1 MEELVTSIKHGS
13 GNPAILISLY
23 KNKIR
28 VREAREALLL
38 KAGMVIEEGIPL
50 PSESKGAKLASNA
63 ILSELDSNTKEIF
76 KTTPYLTGIKELDTT
91 TSKLWEHFRKPV
103 ELLLRKL
110 IIGAPVIIRFHNDA
124 DGSSGAVALNRSI
137 QGISEKMGL
146 KPNIIWIMH
155 RSVMYTATDAEWDTL
170 VANNFS
176 TIEKPLL
183 LITDFGTSE
192 NSNRGIEA
200 LRDNFDII
208 WLDHHPI
215 EENFSGITLENYINP
230 WEFGSGSDYTAGYLT
245 CAFAHA
251 FHDPDTKDMEGA
263 SLIGDSSI
271 HGSELSTG
279 REEAAILDL
288 LTSDPI
294 IISKADG
301 NIVPSEIESILSDKK
316 KKSEFFNY
324 AKVKLDEV
332 LDRAFLQMKHLKA
345 GSHEILV
352 LDYSEIRSEDTKYPL
367 PGRFASKLLT
377 EADARGG
384 KHYMAIVHY
393 NQFISMRAAGD
404 VSDAVNIP
412 EIIKKM
418 KEIYSSGIDSGGG
431 HKNAAS
437 IKVSIYGD
445 KKEILRS
452 IIEEARGRLAAL

>member
-1 MEELVTSIKHGS
+1 MEELVTTIKHGS
-13 GNPAILISLY
+13 GNSTILLSLHE
-23 KNKIR
+23 KKIR
-28 VREAREALLL
+28 VREVKEALLL
-38 KAGMVIEEGIPL
+38 KAGMVMGEGTLL
-50 PSESKGAKLASNA
+50 PSESEEAKLAANE
-63 ILSELDSNTKEIF
+63 ILLKLDSSIKEIF
-76 KTTPYLTGIKELDTT
+76 KTTPYLTHIKELDTT
-91 TSKLWEHFRKPV
+91 TSKLWNHFRKPV
-103 ELLLRKL
+103 EILLRKL
-110 IIGAPVIIRFHNDA
+110 ILGVPVIIRFHNDA

-137 QGISEKMGL
+137 KGISEKMGL

-155 RSVMYTATDAEWDTL
+155 RSVMYTKTDAEWDTL
-170 VANNFS
+170 IANNFS
-176 TIEKPLL
+176 AIEKPLL

-192 NSNRGIEA
+192 NSNNGIEA
-200 LRDNFDII
+200 LRKNFDII

-215 EENFSGITLENYINP
+215 EENFTGMTLENYINP
-230 WEFGSGSDYTAGYLT
+230 WNFGNGSDYTAGYLT

-251 FHDPDTKDMEGA
+251 FHDSDTKDMEGA

-271 HGSELSTG
+271 YGSQVSTG

-288 LTSDPI
+288 ITSDPT

-301 NIVPSEIESILSDKK
+301 NLVPSEIESILSDKK

-345 GSHEILV
+345 GRHEIIV
-352 LDYSEIRSEDTKYPL
+352 LDYSEIRSEETKYPL

-377 EADARGG
+377 EADRRGG

-437 IKVSIYGD
+437 IKVSTYGD

-452 IIEEARGRLAAL
+452 IIDEARARLTIL